1 MPRKRTV
8 KKRPRKVAKKKAKRV
23 DPLDAALS
31 SKEKLA
37 AQRRE
42 EDLQLWQQWQ
52 KKPDQKNMHTLMRRF
67 EPVFRSKVNQFKAP
81 NVNTSAFRG
90 NLKLHAV
97 KAFETYDPNRASL
110 RTHLDNHLRK
120 SMRFNAQHQNMAYIP
135 EGQTAYIGAIDRAR
149 DELLEGTGQ
158 EPSHTQ
164 IAQFVN
170 QRPDLVGGKKRL
182 TGRMVARVQGNR
194 RKDVIGS
201 TMEADPTAYATNRN
215 ESVLGLL
222 RPTLNQKQQQVFDHL
237 YGMNGKPRVDKTGV
251 LAKKLGLS
259 PSQVSRLKSGIA
271 KKYKKYI

>member
-8 KKRPRKVAKKKAKRV
+8 KKKTKKVAKKRAKV
-23 DPLDAALS
+23 NPIDAALS

-42 EDLQLWQQWQ
+42 EDLQLWQTWQ
-52 KKPDQKNMHTLMRRF
+52 QNPNEQNMHALMRRF

-81 NVNTSAFRG
+81 NVNTVAFRG
-90 NLKLHAV
+90 NLKTHAI
-97 KAFETYDPNRASL
+97 KAFETYDPNRAAL

-135 EGQTAYIGAIDRAR
+135 EGQTAYIGGIDRAR

-158 EPSHTQ
+158 EPSHNQ

-170 QRPDLVGGKKRL
+170 QRPDLLGGKKNL
-182 TGRMVARVQGNR
+182 TPTMVARIQGNR

-201 TMEADPTAYATNRN
+201 TMEADPTAYSTSRN

-222 RPTLNQKQQQVFDHL
+222 RPTLNPKQQQVFDHL
-237 YGMNGKPRVDKTGV
+237 YGFNNQPRVESTGA
-251 LAKKLGLS
+251 LAKRLGMS
-259 PSQVSRLKSGIA
+259 SSQVSRLKSGIA
-271 KKYKKYI
+271 AQYKKYI

>member
-1 MPRKRTV
+1 MPRKKAV
-8 KKRPRKVAKKKAKRV
+8 KKVRKTAKKRAKKV
-23 DPLDAALS
+23 TPVDAALS

-42 EDLQLWQQWQ
+42 EDLQLWQTW
-52 KKPDQKNMHTLMRRF
+52 KKDPTQGNMHTLMRRF

-81 NVNTSAFRG
+81 NVNTAAFRG

-97 KAFETYDPNRASL
+97 RAYETYDPSRASL

-135 EGQTAYIGAIDRAR
+135 EGQTAYIGGIDRAR
-149 DELLEGTGQ
+149 DELMEDTGQ
-158 EPSHTQ
+158 EPSHNQ
-164 IAQFVN
+164 IASFVN
-170 QRPDLVGGKKRL
+170 QRPDLLGGKKRL
-182 TGRMVARVQGNR
+182 SARMVARVQGNR

-201 TMEADPTAYATNRN
+201 TMEADPTAYGTNRN

-251 LAKKLGLS
+251 LAKRLGLS

>member
-1 MPRKRTV
+1 MPRKKAV
-8 KKRPRKVAKKKAKRV
+8 KKRTRKVAKKRAKV
-23 DPLDAALS
+23 NPIDAALS

-42 EDLQLWQQWQ
+42 EDYQLWQTWQ
-52 KKPDQKNMHTLMRRF
+52 RDPNQQNMHALMRRF
-67 EPVFRSKVNQFKAP
+67 EPVFRSKTNQFKAP

-135 EGQTAYIGAIDRAR
+135 EGQTAYIGGIDRAR
-149 DELLEGTGQ
+149 DELLESSGQ

-170 QRPDLVGGKKRL
+170 QRPDLLGGKKRL

-201 TMEADPTAYATNRN
+201 TMEADPTAYSTSRN

-237 YGMNGKPRVDKTGV
+237 YGMNGQPRIESTGA
-251 LAKKLGLS
+251 LARKLGLS
-259 PSQVSRLKSGIA
+259 SSQVSRLKSGIA
-271 KKYKKYI
+271 TKYKKYI